1 VSLRRNSFRSSK
13 GRCCSRSRC
22 NGILHQLIVL
32 SSDLVV
38 NILRRDIIVVVGD
51 VNRRNCSNF
60 VDDVLH
66 EGSIMPVGCPEHSER
81 KEKACKHCDIGKLV
95 VVFTN
100 CERCDCES
108 VQAFTK
114 PKGKMYSK
122 KVPVFAQMSQ

>member
-1 VSLRRNSFRSSK
+1 
-13 GRCCSRSRC
+13 
-22 NGILHQLIVL
+22 
-32 SSDLVV
+32 
-38 NILRRDIIVVVGD
+38 
-51 VNRRNCSNF
+51 
-60 VDDVLH
+60 
-66 EGSIMPVGCPEHSER
+66 MPVGCPEHSER

-122 KVPVFAQMSQ
+122 KSPRFRPNESVNGKFQSDDYVK